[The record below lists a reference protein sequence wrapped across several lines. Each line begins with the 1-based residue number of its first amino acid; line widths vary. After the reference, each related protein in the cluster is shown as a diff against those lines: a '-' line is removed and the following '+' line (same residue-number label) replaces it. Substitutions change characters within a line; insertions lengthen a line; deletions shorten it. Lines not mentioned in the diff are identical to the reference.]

1 MQDVPK
7 NVSCMLL
14 FSVVHYLN
22 LLQEM
27 FLKTHHVI
35 TGMELVHALLI
46 KDIVCTENSPA
57 ARELFEKSHFGAPLA
72 DGRIQ
77 LSLLEAVYLAEKKRL
92 AVLDS
97 RKKPIPLEQLMKKAS
112 RREHDFWTRYA
123 VFRDFRNR
131 GYIVKTALKFGAE
144 FRIYDRGVKPGEEHA
159 KWVVFPV
166 RESEKLT
173 WQDFAAKNR
182 VAHSTK
188 KRLLLAI
195 VDDEGDV
202 SYWESRWL
210 RP

>member
-7 NVSCMLL
+7 NVSCMGD
-14 FSVVHYLN
+14 FSVVGYLN
-22 LLQEM
+22 LPQET
-27 FLKTHHVI
+27 FLKPGHVI
-35 TGMELVHALLI
+35 TGMELIKSLLI
-46 KDIVCTENSPA
+46 KDVVCTENSA
-57 ARELFEKSHFGAPLA
+57 FAKELFDKTRYGSMLG
-72 DGRIQ
+72 DGRVQ
-77 LSLLEAVYLAEKKRL
+77 LSLLEAAYLVEKKRL
-92 AVLDS
+92 IVLDS
-97 RKKPIPLEQLMKKAS
+97 RGRELSLEQLMKKAS
-112 RREHDFWTRYA
+112 RLEHDFWTRYA
-123 VFRDFRNR
+123 VLRDFRNR
-131 GYIVKTALKFGAE
+131 GYIIKTALKFGAD
-144 FRIYDRGVKPGEEHA
+144 FRVYEKGVKPGDDHA

-188 KRLLLAI
+188 KHLLLAV